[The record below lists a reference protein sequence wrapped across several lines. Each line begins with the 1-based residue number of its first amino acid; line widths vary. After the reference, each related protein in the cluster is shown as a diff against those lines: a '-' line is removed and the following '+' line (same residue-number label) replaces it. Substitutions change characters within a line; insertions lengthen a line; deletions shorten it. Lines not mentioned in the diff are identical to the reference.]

1 VATKTENLTLSAG
14 TFGGSGI
21 TCPSGKIMG
30 GGGWSSNSFFLLI
43 GSYPL
48 GDSGWGVIYRNT
60 GSTEMAADITVYAI
74 CAQVAE

>member
-1 VATKTENLTLSAG
+1 
-14 TFGGSGI
+14 
-21 TCPSGKIMG
+21 MG